1 MPEEQLI
8 KPHSP
13 KINTIILFGAQAAAS
28 FLSFVA
34 IFCLTRYLG
43 PERFGLYATALAFV
57 ALFLPIADLGIDL
70 ALTRLVAK
78 DRSRLKT
85 LLGSALKLK
94 AVLLALIVIIIY
106 LVALILKY
114 DLHERGLILIATF
127 GMLSLSITN
136 SFIAGIRALQRMEME
151 AVSLIL
157 GRLSFVILVLIMIFL
172 GAGLTE
178 MLICQL
184 LGNLIFG
191 VVAFVLLT
199 RKVGPP
205 EFPSGFEFGLIKE
218 GLPFCLSALF
228 VVVYFKIDT
237 VMLSRMVGDS
247 AVGYYNAAY
256 NLVFALMIISNSM
269 VAVAFPVIASRYR
282 SDFAGAQSVFK
293 QGFRYSLVLGLPFA
307 CGGTYL
313 AAGVISLI
321 YGQNYFP
328 SVLALKIIIW
338 TVPIIFLT
346 NLFGNSLG
354 GIGLQ
359 KRVAMVAGINAIINI
374 LLNFW
379 LIPRY
384 SFNGSAV
391 ATVVTELLGLAI
403 MTPMVLKIFKP
414 DWVSVTLLTVVSNV
428 VAVALLYI
436 LRVENLFYGV
446 AIYFIVYILLLLMF
460 RVVGLGDLAFWRRL
474 GEVREV

>member
-1 MPEEQLI
+1 LPEEQVI

-43 PERFGLYATALAFV
+43 PEKFGLYATALAFV

-78 DRSRLKT
+78 DRSRLKI
-85 LLGSALKLK
+85 LLGSTLKLK
-94 AVLLALIVIIIY
+94 VVLSALTVIVIY

-114 DLHERGLILIATF
+114 DLHERGLILIAAL
-127 GMLSLSITN
+127 GMFFLSITN
-136 SFIAGIRALQRMEME
+136 SFIASIRALQRMEME
-151 AVSLIL
+151 AVSLIVAK
-157 GRLSFVILVLIMIFL
+157 LSFVILVLIMIFL

-184 LGNLIFG
+184 LGNMIFC

-199 RKVGPP
+199 RKVGPL
-205 EFPSGFEFGLIKE
+205 EFPSAFEFGLIRE

-228 VVVYFKIDT
+228 VAVYFKIDT
-237 VMLSRMVGDS
+237 VMLSRMVGEG

-256 NLVFALMIISNSM
+256 NLVFALMLISNSM
-269 VAVAFPVIASRYR
+269 VAVAFPAMASHYKN
-282 SDFAGAQSVFK
+282 DFPAACNVFK

-313 AAGVISLI
+313 ASGVISLI
-321 YGQNYFP
+321 YGQNYLP
-328 SVLALKIIIW
+328 SVVALKIIIW

-354 GIGLQ
+354 AIGLQ
-359 KRVAMVAGINAIINI
+359 KKVAAVAGVNAVVNI

-379 LIPRY
+379 LIPIY
-384 SFNGSAV
+384 SFSGSAV

-414 DWVSVTLLTVVSNV
+414 EWASVTLLTVVSNV

-436 LRVENLFYGV
+436 LKVENLSCGV

-460 RVVGLGDLAFWRRL
+460 RVVEFSDLAFWRRL